1 MYVFWML
8 VTGLV
13 VGAVATW
20 LEPGRGR
27 TGLHTTMFVAIGGS
41 VLAGF
46 LDRIIG
52 WHRLPSEGS
61 GIVAS
66 AFGAI
71 LALFILRFASRRRAR
86 SAG

>member
-13 VGAVATW
+13 VGAVAVW
-20 LEPGRGR
+20 LKPGRGR
-27 TGLHTTMFVAIGGS
+27 TGLHTTMFVAIAGS

-46 LDRIIG
+46 LDRVVG
-52 WHRLPSEGS
+52 WRQLPYEGS
-61 GIVAS
+61 GILVS

-71 LALFILRFASRRRAR
+71 FALFIVRFASRRRAR